1 MQVGRVFLLMRGMMQ
16 WGGKCRWEGDS
27 VDDGDDAVGEGNAG
41 REGNASGEGV
51 SVDLGMMLD
60 DADKNE
66 EEERGEERERVEYQ
80 IVEDTSDSSEDDG
93 EEDVVENDGDL
104 DEGRD
109 AEGEGPSNPVF
120 NPEET
125 YDPTFEIGMLFSNKK
140 ELKKAL
146 QSYAIKSKR
155 TVKFTKNDKVR
166 VYAQCGDSECGWKM
180 HAIKIKGEETFQI
193 NLLQSHHSCPEIFEV
208 KNMKTNWLKDKYLQK
223 FKSDPKRCVKG
234 FRVDII
240 NELRVNVSKNQAY
253 RAKKAA
259 LKEIEGSPEWQYSR
273 LWDYAAEIRATNPGC
288 RPIIGVDRC
297 HLKGPHG
304 GILLTAI
311 GVDPNNNLFPIAY
324 AVVNK
329 ECRETWEW
337 FLIVLKHDLNIIRD
351 YEFTFMSDKQKGLMQ
366 AFEEV
371 FPGSD
376 HRCCVRHLYNNFKHA
391 GFRGQGFKIAL
402 WNATKACTVGEWKMR
417 MQEMKNL
424 SQAAHDW
431 LVINQQCN
439 GLGLISVREYLMR
452 RMQEN
457 RDRCAAKWKNKLCPK
472 IQQILQKQIN
482 KISDCMPI
490 KADDQHY
497 QVSCFD
503 GSQHCVDLG
512 GKSCSCRKWQLS
524 GIPCKHA
531 CCAIYHQRQDP
542 VDYVAEC
549 YSVETYKNVY
559 APAILPMSHEG
570 LWSESYTIPP
580 LPSNFGR
587 GAGRPAKS
595 RRRESDEPT
604 LKNKKKRKQIL
615 KIRRHQ
621 TTIHCRI
628 CGEEDTIQPS
638 VLKECHFKREVQ
650 LKQTVSSHMVQ
661 ESSQKQNN
669 QPFSHHLKYQLKM
682 NFVLKH
688 VSHKMKCIL
697 KHHQLQ
703 FTCQLVSVYEVKG
716 VDLHVESRIF
726 ILEMKGVHELVGFLG
741 IISTLPS
748 KAFILFSSPG
758 MIALALWHIGGSSH
772 TKNLHP
778 PLPKTKKFSKN
789 QKFSKKT
796 KRIQRETTKLE
807 LKNMTALSS
816 PPSNFGMN
824 ETSFPDSFVQDFAS
838 PRPATVAI
846 ELVMVDMVEILFKQL

>member
-1 MQVGRVFLLMRGMMQ
+1 MG
-16 WGGKCRWEGDS
+16 EGDGGQEEFFDS
-27 VDDGDDAVGEGNAG
+27 DYES
-41 REGNASGEGV
+41 EE
-51 SVDLGMMLD
+51 
-60 DADKNE
+60 DKNE
-66 EEERGEERERVEYQ
+66 EEGRDEGTRRIEEQ

-93 EEDVVENDGDL
+93 EVDVVENDGDL

-109 AEGEGPSNPVF
+109 SEGEGPSNPVF

-140 ELKKAL
+140 EFKKAL
-146 QSYAIKSKR
+146 QSYAIKTKR

-166 VYAQCGDSECGWKM
+166 IYAQCGNSECGWKM
-180 HAIKIKGEETFQI
+180 HAIKIKDEETFQI
-193 NLLQSHHSCPEIFEV
+193 NLLQSHHSCPEIFHV

-273 LWDYAAEIRATNPGC
+273 LWAAEMRNEPLLDYTVIIGTDQQMKDERFNRFYVCFGALKKGFQSGC
-288 RPIIGVDRC
+288 RPIIGVDGC

-337 FLIVLKHDLNIIRD
+337 FLIVLKHDLNIVRD

-366 AFEEV
+366 ALEEV

-376 HRCCVRHLYNNFKHA
+376 HRCCVRHLHNNFKHA

-402 WNATKACTVGEWKMR
+402 WNAAKACTVGEWKMR

-424 SQAAHDW
+424 SHAAHDW
-431 LVINQQCN
+431 FTDKPAVQWSRSHFSEISICDMLLNNVCETFNACI
-439 GLGLISVREYLMR
+439 LDAREKLILTMLEWIREYLMR

-457 RDRCAAKWKNKLCPK
+457 RDRCATKWKNKLCPK

-503 GSQHCVDLG
+503 GSQHVVDLG
-512 GKSCSCRKWQLS
+512 IKSCSCRKWQLS

-531 CCAIYHQRQDP
+531 CCAIYHQKHYP

-570 LWSESYTIPP
+570 LWSESYIIPP
-580 LPSNFGR
+580 LPPNFGR
-587 GAGRPAKS
+587 GAGRPAKA

-604 LKNKKKRKQIL
+604 LKNKKKSKRKQIL

-621 TTIHCRI
+621 TTIHCRT
-628 CGEEDTIQPS
+628 CGEPGHNTSKCPERMPVQEGGLADTEHEHGPHNQTVGKRKIGEGALEDVAEQSAATGGLADIEQEHGPHNQTVGKRKIGESTLEDVAEQSVAAETEQPTILPPLQALTEDEHCPEAC
-638 VLKECHFKREVQ
+638 VTQDEVQ
-650 LKQTVSSHMVQ
+650 FQAPIGPVYVSGPSMYQQLAMSNPQPRVQ
-661 ESSQKQNN
+661 IRAPP
-669 QPFSHHLKYQLKM
+669 PFRGRQ
-682 NFVLKH
+682 
-688 VSHKMKCIL
+688 I
-697 KHHQLQ
+697 
-703 FTCQLVSVYEVKG
+703 
-716 VDLHVESRIF
+716 
-726 ILEMKGVHELVGFLG
+726 
-741 IISTLPS
+741 LPS
-748 KAFILFSSPG
+748 FSTTSRAQSG
-758 MIALALWHIGGSSH
+758 NI
-772 TKNLHP
+772 HP
-778 PLPKTKKFSKN
+778 IVTDRGKKFLDLS
-789 QKFSKKT
+789 QFKK
-796 KRIQRETTKLE
+796 RML
-807 LKNMTALSS
+807 
-816 PPSNFGMN
+816 
-824 ETSFPDSFVQDFAS
+824 
-838 PRPATVAI
+838 
-846 ELVMVDMVEILFKQL
+846 